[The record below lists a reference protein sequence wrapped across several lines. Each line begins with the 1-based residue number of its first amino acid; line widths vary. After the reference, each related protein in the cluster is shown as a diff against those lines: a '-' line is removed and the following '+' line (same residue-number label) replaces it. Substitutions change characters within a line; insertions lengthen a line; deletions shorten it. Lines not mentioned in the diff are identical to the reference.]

1 MPNKTEY
8 SKLHWVQSSA
18 GRSYA
23 ARFEPLWAFSHTVI
37 TNSLLQSGLFG
48 VLFSM
53 AKDTTSS
60 RLTMLVLMLLD
71 WLQMLSFPLS
81 RVQSF
86 AWA

>member
-18 GRSYA
+18 GRS
-23 ARFEPLWAFSHTVI
+23 WAFSHTVI